1 MPFPWEQPSSKTV
14 INTIGAL
21 VVFLDRRGRIVEFN
35 HACEQLTGY
44 VKTEAMGRV
53 LWDFLLPPEE
63 RGPVQ
68 AVFESLRAGDFP
80 NHFENH
86 WVTKTGA
93 ARLITWS
100 NTVLPDALGQVE
112 FIVGTGIDITER
124 RRAEDALHTSEARY
138 GALMEQA
145 AEGIFIADPT
155 GRYVDVNPSACQML
169 GYSRSELLQ
178 LRMQDIVPPEEQARL
193 PLRMDDLLAGKT
205 LTLERYLRRK
215 DGTTMA
221 GEISAKMLDDGRL
234 LGIVRDISERKRTEE
249 ALRRRDA
256 ILEAVA
262 FAAEEFLTTADWERS
277 IQDVLARLAAAA
289 NATHAYL
296 IQIAGD
302 PTATPQ
308 IMVRSV
314 WTAPD
319 NTPLDISE
327 LNVERFLSLK
337 PWRDLLMQGQSIH
350 GSVKDV
356 LAFRQTPLWPSLKT
370 VAIVPVFLEGQIW
383 GVMGFGHSDLE
394 HNWQVPEVDALRAAA
409 STFGAALQRWQNE
422 EQRQAQERFLT
433 TLADITQ
440 MSMEIPDIEA
450 MLQALADR
458 ITDIIDADDC
468 YITLWDAESRQS
480 IPVAASAGLRQAFRA
495 TGPQPAEESVTGV
508 TLKFGRTLVV
518 EDIKSSDYV
527 SAAVAEQFSA
537 RSGIALPLM
546 AGTEPLGAFFLTFR
560 SPHHF
565 SPEEIARCEQATQQ
579 VALAIAKARL
589 LDSEQ
594 TARRRAETLQRITE
608 ALSSSIHLHD
618 VLDTMM
624 TELQRVLPYD
634 SASVQEIQGNH
645 AVIIAC
651 RGFPNHYQIMGMRF
665 DLSSEGTPNRQ
676 VIQSRQPLILGDA
689 PATFEEFASFP
700 HAPASIRSWL
710 GVPLIIGGQV
720 LGMISLDKQLP
731 DFYTREH
738 QDLALG
744 LCGSGGDCDPKRATV
759 CRDSAP
765 RCTARSTEYDHRRRC
780 RRP

>member
-1 MPFPWEQPSSKTV
+1 MPLPWEQSSSKTV
-14 INTIGAL
+14 IDTMGAL

-44 VKTEAMGRV
+44 VKTEVKGQV
-53 LWDFLLPPEE
+53 LWDFLLLPEE
-63 RGPVQ
+63 QGPVQ

-80 NHFENH
+80 NQFENH
-86 WVTKTGA
+86 WVTKAGA

-100 NTVLPDALGQVE
+100 NTVLLDADGQVE
-112 FIVGTGIDITER
+112 IIVGTGI
-124 RRAEDALHTSEARY
+124 
-138 GALMEQA
+138 
-145 AEGIFIADPT
+145 
-155 GRYVDVNPSACQML
+155 
-169 GYSRSELLQ
+169 
-178 LRMQDIVPPEEQARL
+178 
-193 PLRMDDLLAGKT
+193 
-205 LTLERYLRRK
+205 
-215 DGTTMA
+215 
-221 GEISAKMLDDGRL
+221 
-234 LGIVRDISERKRTEE
+234 DISERKRTEE

-262 FAAEEFLTTADWERS
+262 FAAEEFLKTTDWERS
-277 IQDVLARLAAAA
+277 IQDVLARLAVAV

-302 PTATPQ
+302 QTATPQ
-308 IMVRSV
+308 TTVRSV

-319 NTPLDISE
+319 STPVDISE
-327 LNVERFLSLK
+327 LNAEHFVSLE

-350 GSVKDV
+350 GSVKDFP
-356 LAFRQTPLWPSLKT
+356 AFRQTPLWPSFKT
-370 VAIVPVFLEGQIW
+370 VAIVPVFLEGEIW

-394 HNWQVPEVDALRAAA
+394 HDWQVPEVDALRAAA
-409 STFGAALQRWQNE
+409 STFGAALQRWQNV

-468 YITLWDAESRQS
+468 YITLWDAENRQS
-480 IPVAASAGLRQAFRA
+480 IPVAASAGLRQAFQA
-495 TGPQPAEESVTGV
+495 TGRKPAEELVTGA
-508 TLKFGRTLVV
+508 TLKLGRTLVV
-518 EDIKSSDYV
+518 EDIGSSNYV

-560 SPHHF
+560 SPHRF

-589 LDSEQ
+589 LHSEQ
-594 TARRRAETLQRITE
+594 AARRRAETLQRITE

-634 SASVQEIQGNH
+634 SASIQEIQGNH

-676 VIQSRQPLILGDA
+676 VILSRQPLILADA
-689 PATFEEFASFP
+689 PAAFEDFTSFP
-700 HAPASIRSWL
+700 HAPAGIRSWL
-710 GVPLIIGGQV
+710 GVPLIIGGEV
-720 LGMISLDKQLP
+720 LGMISLDKQIP
-731 DFYTREH
+731 NYYTQEH
-738 QDLALG
+738 KDLALAFAAQAAIAIQNARLFAETQRRAAQQEALNTIIAAAATALDLPSLVATTMDRILTATG
-744 LCGSGGDCDPKRATV
+744 LQQGGIWAAGHYHRVDIPDELMEAIRQNRSEWRPKL
-759 CRDSAP
+759 P
-765 RCTARSTEYDHRRRC
+765 
-780 RRP
+780 